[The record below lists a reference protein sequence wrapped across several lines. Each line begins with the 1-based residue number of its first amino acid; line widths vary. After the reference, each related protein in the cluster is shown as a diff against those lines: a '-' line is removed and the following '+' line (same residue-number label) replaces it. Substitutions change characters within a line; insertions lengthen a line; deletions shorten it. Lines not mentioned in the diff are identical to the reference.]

1 MNNFNYNS
9 FFYPNYNLFNSN
21 IDYRQIGIGGVKN
34 PQNFVD
40 IHGNINTE
48 RLNIIGNINYNQ
60 NNNTNSIKIIQQTN
74 TGLLQDKELYNT
86 NSEWLL
92 ENNELQL
99 ILKNDEFNDELYY
112 YSNIYDL
119 DTSGNVEINIKTS
132 QRLILKYIYVDYG
145 NNTHIA
151 PSNISITVDNVN
163 YISTLVSGTTNLY
176 KFDSEIILSNTL
188 NKLNFI
194 DISSSIQ
201 KVQLIGNYISSGS
214 SHWLINNYDLSINN
228 NIGIFTNNPT
238 SNLHINGNMYITEN
252 LVINNNIKC
261 NNLNSNN
268 LIVENLN
275 IENIESTFNYLYI
288 NNNNN
293 NIINIGVLNNN
304 NNNNNDNNDNVL
316 NIHNNFIISHNF
328 IQSSYL
334 NVKKNLHI
342 NNAIK
347 SNNFNI
353 KLNDNQII
361 YANNTNNLLVD
372 NNKEVYIKD
381 KLNIISNNDE
391 NNYKLCVD
399 GNIYIDGDLNLS
411 NNPFTQTQTQI
422 STENDLNQS
431 ILQCDYSSLLS
442 NNINVIN
449 NINVN
454 ILNINN
460 EIILPNYTTTNPLS
474 IYFDNINN
482 RFIYID
488 IYNNLKQLSTSIS
501 STSAEE
507 QEGFYNLL
515 TINDNFK
522 INNQEIYMN
531 ANIEREELIINNV
544 LKRFHISY

>member
-21 IDYRQIGIGGVKN
+21 IDYRQIGLGGVKT
-34 PQNFVD
+34 PQNLVD
-40 IHGNINTE
+40 IHGNVNTE

-86 NSEWLL
+86 SSEWIL
-92 ENNELQL
+92 ENNELEL
-99 ILKNDEFNDELYY
+99 ILKNDEYNDEVYY
-112 YSNIYDL
+112 YSNIYEL
-119 DTSGNVEINIKTS
+119 DISGNVEINIKTLN
-132 QRLILKYIYVDYG
+132 RLKLTYIYVDYG
-145 NNTHIA
+145 NNTHV
-151 PSNISITVDNVN
+151 PPTNISITINNIN
-163 YISTLVSGTTNLY
+163 YISTLISGTTNLY
-176 KFDSEIILSNTL
+176 KFNNQIILSNTL
-188 NKLNFI
+188 NKLNFTG
-194 DISSSIQ
+194 ISSFIQ
-201 KVQLIGNYISSGS
+201 KVQLIGNYISNGS

-238 SNLHINGNMYITEN
+238 SNLQVNGNMYITEN

-275 IENIESTFNYLYI
+275 IENIESTSNNLYI

-293 NIINIGVLNNN
+293 NIINIGVLNN
-304 NNNNNDNNDNVL
+304 NNDNVL

-334 NVKKNLHI
+334 NIKKNLHI
-342 NNAIK
+342 DNSIK

-361 YANNTNNLLVD
+361 YANNTHNLLVD

-411 NNPFTQTQTQI
+411 NNPFSTQTQTG
-422 STENDLNQS
+422 TGNDLNQP
-431 ILQCDYSSLLS
+431 ILHSGYSSLLS

-474 IYFDNINN
+474 IYFDNVNN
-482 RFIYID
+482 RFIYTD

-501 STSAEE
+501 STSSDA

-515 TINDNFK
+515 IVNDNLK

-544 LKRFHISY
+544 LKKFDISY

>member
-21 IDYRQIGIGGVKN
+21 IDYRQIGLGGVKT
-34 PQNFVD
+34 PQNLVD

-48 RLNIIGNINYNQ
+48 QLNIIGNINYNQ

-86 NSEWLL
+86 SSEWIL
-92 ENNELQL
+92 ENNELEL

-119 DTSGNVEINIKTS
+119 DISGNVEINIKTL
-132 QRLILKYIYVDYG
+132 QKLILKYIYVDYG

-194 DISSSIQ
+194 GISSSIQ

-214 SHWLINNYDLSINN
+214 SYWLINNYDLSINN

-238 SNLHINGNMYITEN
+238 SNLHVNGNMYITEN
-252 LVINNNIKC
+252 LVINNNIIC
-261 NNLNSNN
+261 NTLESNN
-268 LIVENLN
+268 VIVENLN
-275 IENIESTFNYLYI
+275 IKNIESAYNYLYI

-293 NIINIGVLNNN
+293 NTINIGNS
-304 NNNNNDNNDNVL
+304 NNNDDGNIL

-334 NVKKNLHI
+334 NIKKNLNI

-347 SNNFNI
+347 NNNFNI

-361 YANNTNNLLVD
+361 YANNTNDLLVD

-391 NNYKLCVD
+391 SSYKLCVD

-411 NNPFTQTQTQI
+411 NNPYQTQTQTQ
-422 STENDLNQS
+422 TGEDNVLNQP
-431 ILQCDYSSLLS
+431 ILYCAYSSLLS
-442 NNINVIN
+442 NNINIIK

-474 IYFDNINN
+474 IYFDNVNN
-482 RFIYID
+482 KFIYTD

-501 STSAEE
+501 STSADL
-507 QEGFYNLL
+507 QEGFYSLL
-515 TINDNFK
+515 TVDNNFK

>member
-21 IDYRQIGIGGVKN
+21 IDYRQIGLGGVKI
-34 PQNFVD
+34 PQNFID
-40 IHGNINTE
+40 IHGNVNTE

-60 NNNTNSIKIIQQTN
+60 NNTNSIKIIQQTN

-86 NSEWLL
+86 SSEWLL
-92 ENNELQL
+92 ENNELEL
-99 ILKNDEFNDELYY
+99 ILKNDEFNDEVYY
-112 YSNIYDL
+112 YSNIYEL
-119 DTSGNVEINIKTS
+119 DISGNVEINIKTS
-132 QRLILKYIYVDYG
+132 QKLILKYIYVDYG

-151 PSNISITVDNVN
+151 PSNISLTIDNIN

-176 KFDSEIILSNTL
+176 KFDNKIILSNIL
-188 NKLNFI
+188 NKLNFTG
-194 DISSSIQ
+194 ISSFIQ

-214 SHWLINNYDLSINN
+214 SYWLINNYDLTINN

-238 SNLHINGNMYITEN
+238 SNLQVNGNMYITEN
-252 LVINNNIKC
+252 VVINNNIKC

-268 LIVENLN
+268 VIVENLN
-275 IENIESTFNYLYI
+275 IKNIESTSNYLYI
-288 NNNNN
+288 NCNNNN
-293 NIINIGVLNNN
+293 TINIDNS
-304 NNNNNDNNDNVL
+304 NNNDNGNIL

-334 NVKKNLHI
+334 NIKKNLNI
-342 NNAIK
+342 DNAIK

-353 KLNDNQII
+353 KLNDKQII

-381 KLNIISNNDE
+381 KLNIISNNGE

-411 NNPFTQTQTQI
+411 NSPFNTQTQTQ
-422 STENDLNQS
+422 TQTQKDNVLNQQ

-482 RFIYID
+482 KFIYTNIF
-488 IYNNLKQLSTSIS
+488 NNLKHISTSIS
-501 STSAEE
+501 STSNDI
-507 QEGFYNLL
+507 QEGFYNML
-515 TINDNFK
+515 IVNDILK
-522 INNQEIYMN
+522 INNQNIYMN
-531 ANIEREELIINNV
+531 ANIEREELIVNNII
-544 LKRFHISY
+544 KRFDISY

>member
-21 IDYRQIGIGGVKN
+21 IDYRQIGIGGVKI

-60 NNNTNSIKIIQQTN
+60 NNTNSIKIIQQTN

-86 NSEWLL
+86 SSEWLL
-92 ENNELQL
+92 ENNELEL
-99 ILKNDEFNDELYY
+99 ILKNDEFNDEVYY
-112 YSNIYDL
+112 YSNIYEL
-119 DTSGNVEINIKTS
+119 DISGNVEINIKTLN
-132 QRLILKYIYVDYG
+132 RLKLTHIYVDYG
-145 NNTHIA
+145 NNTHV
-151 PSNISITVDNVN
+151 PPTNISITINNIN
-163 YISTLVSGTTNLY
+163 YVSTLISGTTELY
-176 KFDSEIILSNTL
+176 KFNNQIILSNTL
-188 NKLNFI
+188 NKLNFTGI
-194 DISSSIQ
+194 VSSIQ
-201 KVQLIGNYISSGS
+201 KVQLIGNYISNGS

-228 NIGIFTNNPT
+228 NIGIFTNKPT
-238 SNLHINGNMYITEN
+238 SNLQVNGNMYITEN

-275 IENIESTFNYLYI
+275 IKNIESASNYLYI

-293 NIINIGVLNNN
+293 NTINIGNS
-304 NNNNNDNNDNVL
+304 NNNDDDNVL

-334 NVKKNLHI
+334 NIKKNLNI
-342 NNAIK
+342 DNAIK

-353 KLNDNQII
+353 KLSDKQII
-361 YANNTNNLLVD
+361 YGNNTNNLLVD

-411 NNPFTQTQTQI
+411 NNPFNTQTQTQTGGDN
-422 STENDLNQS
+422 SLTQP

-482 RFIYID
+482 RFIYSD
-488 IYNNLKQLSTSIS
+488 MFNNLKQLSTSIS
-501 STSAEE
+501 STSADA

-515 TINDNFK
+515 TVNDILK

-544 LKRFHISY
+544 LKRFDISY

>member
-21 IDYRQIGIGGVKN
+21 IDYRQIGLGGVKT
-34 PQNFVD
+34 PQNLVD

-48 RLNIIGNINYNQ
+48 QLNIIGNINYNQ
-60 NNNTNSIKIIQQTN
+60 NNNVNDIKIIQQTN
-74 TGLLQDKELYNT
+74 TGLLQDKELNNT
-86 NSEWLL
+86 SSEWIFK
-92 ENNELQL
+92 NNELEL
-99 ILKNDEFNDELYY
+99 ILKNNEFNDEVYY

-119 DTSGNVEINIKTS
+119 DTSGNLEINIKTLN
-132 QRLILKYIYVDYG
+132 RLKLTYIYVDYG
-145 NNTHIA
+145 NNTHNA
-151 PSNISITVDNVN
+151 PSNIPITINNIN
-163 YISTLVSGTTNLY
+163 YISTLISGTTNLY
-176 KFDSEIILSNTL
+176 KFDNEIILYNTL
-188 NKLNFI
+188 NKLNFSGI
-194 DISSSIQ
+194 TTFIE
-201 KVQLIGNYISSGS
+201 KVQLIGFYINYGS
-214 SHWLINNYDLSINN
+214 SHWLINNYDLSIYN

-261 NNLNSNN
+261 NNLKSNN
-268 LIVENLN
+268 VIVENLN
-275 IENIESTFNYLYI
+275 IKNIESTSNYLYI

-293 NIINIGVLNNN
+293 NTINIGNS
-304 NNNNNDNNDNVL
+304 NNNNDDNIL
-316 NIHNNFIISHNF
+316 NIHNNFIINHNF

-334 NVKKNLHI
+334 NIKKNLNI

-347 SNNFNI
+347 NNNFNI

-361 YANNTNNLLVD
+361 YANNINDLLVD

-399 GNIYIDGDLNLS
+399 GSIYIDGDLNLS
-411 NNPFTQTQTQI
+411 NNPFNTQTQTQTQT
-422 STENDLNQS
+422 SSNNSLTQP
-431 ILQCDYSSLLS
+431 ILECVYSSLLS

-454 ILNINN
+454 ILNVNK
-460 EIILPNYTTTNPLS
+460 EIVLPNINITNPIS
-474 IYFDNINN
+474 IYFDNVNN
-482 RFIYID
+482 RFIYTD

-501 STSAEE
+501 NSSADT
-507 QEGFYNLL
+507 QEGVYNLL
-515 TINDNFK
+515 TVNDNLK

>member
-21 IDYRQIGIGGVKN
+21 IDYRQIGLGGVKI

-40 IHGNINTE
+40 IHGNVNTE

-60 NNNTNSIKIIQQTN
+60 NNNVNDIKIIQQTN
-74 TGLLQDKELYNT
+74 TGLLQDKELNNT
-86 NSEWLL
+86 SSEWIFK
-92 ENNELQL
+92 NNELEL
-99 ILKNDEFNDELYY
+99 ILKNNEFNDEVYY

-119 DTSGNVEINIKTS
+119 DTSGNLEINIKTLN
-132 QRLILKYIYVDYG
+132 RLKLTYIYVDYG
-145 NNTHIA
+145 NNTHNA
-151 PSNISITVDNVN
+151 PSNIPITINNIN
-163 YISTLVSGTTNLY
+163 YISTLISGTTNLY
-176 KFDSEIILSNTL
+176 KFDNEIILYNTL
-188 NKLNFI
+188 NKLNFSGI
-194 DISSSIQ
+194 TTFIE
-201 KVQLIGNYISSGS
+201 KVQLIGFYINYGS
-214 SHWLINNYDLSINN
+214 SHWLINNYDLSIYN

-261 NNLNSNN
+261 NNLKSNN
-268 LIVENLN
+268 VIVENLN
-275 IENIESTFNYLYI
+275 IKNIESTSNYLYI

-293 NIINIGVLNNN
+293 NTINIGNS
-304 NNNNNDNNDNVL
+304 NNNNDDNIL
-316 NIHNNFIISHNF
+316 NIHNNFIINHNF

-334 NVKKNLHI
+334 NIKKNLNI

-347 SNNFNI
+347 NNNFNI

-361 YANNTNNLLVD
+361 YANNINDLLVD

-399 GNIYIDGDLNLS
+399 GSIYIDGDLNLS
-411 NNPFTQTQTQI
+411 NNPFNTQTQTQTQTQT
-422 STENDLNQS
+422 SSNNSLTQP
-431 ILQCDYSSLLS
+431 ILECVYSSLLS

-454 ILNINN
+454 ILNVNK
-460 EIILPNYTTTNPLS
+460 EIVLPNINITNPIS
-474 IYFDNINN
+474 IYFDNVNN
-482 RFIYID
+482 RFIYTD

-501 STSAEE
+501 NSSADT
-507 QEGFYNLL
+507 QEGVYNLL
-515 TINDNFK
+515 TVNDNLK